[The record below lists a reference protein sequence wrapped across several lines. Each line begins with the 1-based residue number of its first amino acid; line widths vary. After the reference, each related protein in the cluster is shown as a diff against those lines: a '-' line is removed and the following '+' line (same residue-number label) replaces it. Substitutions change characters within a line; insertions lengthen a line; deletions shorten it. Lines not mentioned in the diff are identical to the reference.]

1 MPLVPVVTGLAIAIL
16 VLAGCAAL
24 IAIRGRPA
32 SAPAGAADRR
42 TWTMPPIESLRPPSR
57 SAWRTLG
64 LVVLRCYLF
73 AAIAV
78 LAARAIQ
85 IALGSG

>member
-1 MPLVPVVTGLAIAIL
+1 MPVVTGLGIAI
-16 VLAGCAAL
+16 VALAACGSL
-24 IAIRGRPA
+24 GVIRNPPGR
-32 SAPAGAADRR
+32 APARTGDRR
-42 TWTMPPIESLRPPSR
+42 TWTMPPIESLKPPER

-78 LAARAIQ
+78 LAARAVQ